1 MNIKILQLVEGAKK
15 ALGLTVIIDVF
26 RAFSTD
32 CYVFGNGAA
41 KMIPVES
48 VGEALELRK
57 KNPDYVVMGE
67 RHGKKPEGFD
77 YGNSPTEIE
86 NIDFKE
92 KTIVQTTTAGTQGIL
107 NAINALEI
115 ITGSF
120 VNLGAVV
127 NYIRKTKFKDVSL
140 VCMGDKGIAILDEDT
155 MCAEFIKV
163 SIEDKE
169 VDFQKIKSY
178 LKNYKS
184 AKKFFDISK
193 KWAPERD
200 FELCTAINRFSF
212 IIRVE
217 APGSNMVCLKKHSVL

>member
-32 CYVFGNGAA
+32 CYVFGNGAE
-41 KMIPVES
+41 KIIPIES

-57 KNPDYVVMGE
+57 KHPDYILMGE
-67 RHGKKPEGFD
+67 RDGKKPEGFD

-86 NIDFKE
+86 NIDFTG
-92 KTIVQTTTAGTQGIL
+92 KTIIQTTTAGTQGIL

-140 VCMGDKGIAILDEDT
+140 VCMGDKGIAISDEDT

-178 LKNYKS
+178 LKTYKS
-184 AKKFFDISK
+184 AQKFFDTEK
-193 KWAPERD
+193 VWAPMRD